1 MNFIRNNGEV
11 VPVNKKDVSKL
22 EETEKYTL
30 YGARHNPSG
39 EQMVSVV
46 YKNGGHMMT
55 GDTVN
60 ADADSGLVIDE
71 SEEELRLDEMQVMTN
86 PSARITWKNLRLQSA
101 IEGRE
106 TVSSVRSARRA
117 ARGLRNIV
125 SSITGGTISSG
136 DSLRDTPML
145 FMANATDWYD
155 YITNMSAVDIGAEFA
170 KGVSHAQRAG
180 NALFAAEWQAD
191 PSHNNMAGRLMPG
204 GDLQDATRKGQIAYD
219 VLTRGRDILSQQGYG
234 ANNEEVMHALV
245 ADILRSMPIK
255 QYNFYTLYNLHA
267 DEGDKIYREF
277 QSRYIPLDT
286 AEVEMVLE
294 MQRALD
300 SEGDAY
306 AFRTTS
312 NEEQGVLA
320 SKMMRSAVADYE
332 VGDTMSV
339 RTILRALRDPPYNY
353 RPRAVAIAS
362 ASEGNASLRAGEKKS
377 SIYLE
382 LQVAN
387 KNMIKT
393 MTDSGVGRKTA
404 NDKIGVFV
412 IGVEEHHLKK
422 DNKNQI
428 DSKHAGR
435 YETIQ
440 IAQSAYD
447 PTPQY
452 LAVKMSGKGGKGKSG
467 GGNRWKIVDYAE
479 DYLKT
484 DSQKGGKYSSSA
496 DKKGRNI
503 RQGLGGGGDKKP
515 RKNPKGRG
523 KLHYVEIW
531 PKTQISMKKREPAP
545 GRQKG
550 ETRHGSGKSKKG
562 QTYWTKG
569 VNKSLPE
576 YQMLQMGTLK
586 RTGEEAPY
594 RIRLPTSHFA
604 IRFHEGA
611 GYKTLMPKKDKANKA
626 FIKAYEEFLKFYGFP
641 KHMPSKDTYNR
652 FIIPKD
658 EMMQSPYFEEVRSR
672 AGKK

>member
-11 VPVNKKDVSKL
+11 VPVNEKDVSKL
-22 EETEKYTL
+22 EETESYTL

-46 YKNGGHMMT
+46 YKNGHTAGDMM
-55 GDTVN
+55 N
-60 ADADSGLVIDE
+60 ADADSGLVIDD
-71 SEEELRLDEMQVMTN
+71 SEEEQRIEAMPVMKN

-125 SSITGGTISSG
+125 SSVTGGTISSG

-145 FMANATDWYD
+145 FMATATDWYD

-191 PSHNNMAGRLMPG
+191 PSHSNLAGRLMPG

-245 ADILRSMPIK
+245 ADIIRSMPIK

-300 SEGDAY
+300 AEGDAY
-306 AFRTTS
+306 AFRTTT
-312 NEEQGVLA
+312 NEEQGVLS

-387 KNMIKT
+387 KEMIDT
-393 MTDSGVGRKTA
+393 LERTGAGRKTA
-404 NDKIGVFV
+404 NDKVGVFV
-412 IGVEEHHLKK
+412 LGVEEHHLQKN
-422 DNKNQI
+422 NKNQI
-428 DSKHAGR
+428 DNKYAGR
-435 YETIQ
+435 YEQIQ
-440 IAQSAYD
+440 IAQSAHD

-452 LAVKMSGKGGKGKSG
+452 LAVKMPGKKGRSGG

-484 DSQKGGKYSSSA
+484 TKEDAS
-496 DKKGRNI
+496 KKSTNI
-503 RQGLGGGGDKKP
+503 RRGLGSGGDKKP

-531 PKTQISMKKREPAP
+531 PKTQITMKRREPAKGKQP
-545 GRQKG
+545 G
-550 ETRHGSGKSKKG
+550 ETRHGSGKSKQG
-562 QTYWTKG
+562 QTYWTRG

-594 RIRLPTSHFA
+594 RIRFPTSHFA
-604 IRFHEGA
+604 IRFHEGV

-626 FIKAYEEFLKFYGFP
+626 FIKAYEDFLKFYGFP

-658 EMMQSPYFEEVRSR
+658 EMKQSEYFEEVRSR